1 MLQPMHAL
9 NHPAKPPT
17 GAGWTLLALGFR
29 PFFLMASIA
38 AVGLMLAWLAAWHG
52 VLVLPAYYDPVA
64 WHAHEM
70 LFGYTVGVIAGFLLT
85 AVRNW
90 TGIATWQGPK
100 LGLLALIWLAG
111 RLLPWLP
118 GTSPMI
124 AALVDLMFLPLLA
137 ISLFGPLWK
146 GRSRV
151 NRVFVPLLF
160 SMALANLL
168 SHLQLHGLLDGA
180 GDARRIML
188 DLILLLIVLVGGRV
202 LPFFTRSVIPGFQ
215 PLTRR
220 WVEYATFAILLLLT
234 AMDAVTSSPAA
245 VVTALWLTFAV
256 IQAVR
261 LAGWSTRRVW
271 RMPVLWVL
279 HTGYAWLVIGALLQ
293 GLAGAGW
300 FPATAALHA
309 LGVGVVGIFTLGMMA
324 RVTRGHTGR
333 PIVVGKAMAVGFV
346 MLNVA
351 AVIRVFG
358 PAWLPAAHS
367 LWVDLSAGLW
377 LAVFGLFAL
386 RYAPRLLQPRIDG
399 KRG

>member
-52 VLVLPAYYDPVA
+52 VLVLPAYYDPIA

>member
-52 VLVLPAYYDPVA
+52 VLVLPAYYDPIA

-293 GLAGAGW
+293 GLAGVGW